1 MFYNQPLATRF
12 GTDLLRH
19 IDPFWDK
26 LDIAVAWVRASGMSY
41 LTQQLTNFLRGGGEV
56 SIVVG
61 IDLLNTTR
69 EGLEAL
75 LALEPHGC
83 CETYVYHNEAQ
94 SVFHPKLYLFRN
106 EEEARLIVGSN
117 NITEAGLYV
126 NVEAGL
132 QTDVP
137 VNSPTIVEVVDALAS
152 WKDTA
157 TGLSFRLDAALLN
170 RLVTEGYVP
179 DEATARA
186 QLRRVRQRQGAGPRR
201 LPIFASRTFSP
212 PPTAVAARAAAFRT
226 RRPRQAAAAAPQA
239 QQASAPFTGNVL
251 LMRLRRASASAR
263 RTQVQIPIR
272 LLNVFFAGVNHV
284 TSTHSGVSHNI
295 IRAQA
300 RGITNTIK
308 MEMPE
313 INNFAQPLAR
323 FENTPAGMVYQVYDV
338 GSAQGNQILGSL
350 QQGIQD
356 GSTQMSISDANRA
369 TWWRFI

>member
-1 MFYNQPLATRF
+1 
-12 GTDLLRH
+12 
-19 IDPFWDK
+19 
-26 LDIAVAWVRASGMSY
+26 MSY

-186 QLRRVRQRQGAGPRR
+186 QLRRVRQRQGAGRDDYRYLPPGLSPHRQPRW
-201 LPIFASRTFSP
+201 P
-212 PPTAVAARAAAFRT
+212 RALLHFELVGLVK
-226 RRPRQAAAAAPQA
+226 PRQ
-239 QQASAPFTGNVL
+239 
-251 LMRLRRASASAR
+251 RLRRLNR
-263 RTQVQIPIR
+263 HR
-272 LLNVFFAGVNHV
+272 LLSLV
-284 TSTHSGVSHNI
+284 T
-295 IRAQA
+295 
-300 RGITNTIK
+300 
-308 MEMPE
+308 
-313 INNFAQPLAR
+313 FC
-323 FENTPAGMVYQVYDV
+323 
-338 GSAQGNQILGSL
+338 
-350 QQGIQD
+350 
-356 GSTQMSISDANRA
+356 
-369 TWWRFI
+369 